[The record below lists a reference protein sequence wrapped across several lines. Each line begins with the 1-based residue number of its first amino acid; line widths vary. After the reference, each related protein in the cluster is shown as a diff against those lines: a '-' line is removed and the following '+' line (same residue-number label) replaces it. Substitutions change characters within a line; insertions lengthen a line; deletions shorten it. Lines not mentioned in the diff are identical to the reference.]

1 MYWELRNDPVL
12 GGVKESNRILEG
24 LKSQYAVLGLLA
36 NDSLACMVVYI
47 EGKKQ
52 QTF

>member
-1 MYWELRNDPVL
+1 MYWELRNDPVF
-12 GGVKESNRILEG
+12 GGVKENRILEG

-36 NDSLACMVVYI
+36 NDSLACMVVYM

-52 QTF
+52 QMF